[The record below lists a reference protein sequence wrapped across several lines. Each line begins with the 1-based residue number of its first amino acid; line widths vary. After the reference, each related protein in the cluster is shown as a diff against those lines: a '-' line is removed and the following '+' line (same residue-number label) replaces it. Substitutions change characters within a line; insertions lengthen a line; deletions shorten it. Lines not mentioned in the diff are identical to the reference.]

1 MRAIQVGRAG
11 GPEVLETIERPTP
24 APGEGEVLVRA
35 HAIGVG
41 KPDVLFRSGVYRWMP
56 PLPAVPGCE
65 MTGHIAALGPGVRG
79 LAVGERVLV
88 YHLGGGCYADYAA
101 VPQTSVTPLPDAVE
115 LDDAVSIPNFQVA
128 WALLH
133 EAARGIAPRTVYIN
147 GAAGG
152 IGCAVIQLCRLAGI
166 DVIAGASSAEKCA
179 FARAQGATHS
189 INYGRESVV
198 DRVLEIT
205 GGHGAEL
212 VLDHIVGPHFTDSLK
227 MLAPLGLIVSF
238 NVLGGL
244 PEQDLFRALRANL
257 NRSPAVR
264 CFTMHSYDHMPEAR
278 RRILSEIVG
287 LFASGKVKPPV
298 YRRVPL
304 ADARQ
309 AHAMLD
315 AREVLGKLL
324 LKP

>member
-1 MRAIQVGRAG
+1 
-11 GPEVLETIERPTP
+11 
-24 APGEGEVLVRA
+24 
-35 HAIGVG
+35 
-41 KPDVLFRSGVYRWMP
+41 
-56 PLPAVPGCE
+56 
-65 MTGHIAALGPGVRG
+65 
-79 LAVGERVLV
+79 
-88 YHLGGGCYADYAA
+88 
-101 VPQTSVTPLPDAVE
+101 VTPLPDTVD
-115 LDDAVSIPNFQVA
+115 LDDAVSIPNYQVA
-128 WALLH
+128 WALLN
-133 EAARGIAPRTVYIN
+133 EAARGIAARTVYVN

-166 DVIAGASSAEKCA
+166 DVIAGASSDEKCA

-189 INYGRESVV
+189 VNYGRESVV

-205 GGHGAEL
+205 GGRGAEL
-212 VLDHIVGPHFTDSLK
+212 ILDHIVGPNFTDNLK

-244 PEQDLFRALRANL
+244 PEKDLFRELRANL

-278 RRILSEIVG
+278 QRMLSEIVAM
-287 LFASGKVKPPV
+287 FAAGKVKPPV

-304 ADARQ
+304 ADARE
-309 AHAMLD
+309 AHRMLD

>member
-1 MRAIQVGRAG
+1 MKAIQVGRAG

-24 APGEGEVLVRA
+24 LPGDGEVLVRA

-41 KPDVLFRSGVYRWMP
+41 KPDVLFRTGVYRWMP

-65 MTGHIAALGPGVRG
+65 MSGHVAALGPGVRG
-79 LAVGERVLV
+79 LEVGRRVLV
-88 YHLGGGCYADYAA
+88 YHLGGGCYAEYAA
-101 VPQTSVTPLPDAVE
+101 VPQASVTPLPDTVD
-115 LDDAVSIPNFQVA
+115 LDDAVSIPNYQVA
-128 WALLH
+128 WALLN

-166 DVIAGASSAEKCA
+166 DVIAGASSEAKCA

-189 INYGRESVV
+189 IDYGRETVV

-205 GGHGAEL
+205 GGRGAEL
-212 VLDHIVGPHFTDSLK
+212 ILDHIVGPHFTDNLK
-227 MLAPLGLIVSF
+227 MLAPLGLVVSF

-244 PEQDLFRALRANL
+244 PEKDLFRELRANL

-278 RRILSEIVG
+278 QRMLSEIVAM
-287 LFASGKVKPPV
+287 FAAGKVKPPV